1 MKDLDFSEQ
10 FSLGLNVLNGW
21 TADSRPWYA
30 SNWGPVH
37 TNPGKS
43 TNASICIR
51 LVLPSKLKQNSDAEN
66 DAFRKRSLRWI
77 NVKTLGLR
85 CSVDRR
91 RLSETMTF
99 DCNDTAMTLPQAC
112 AIDREAHQKNGRWN
126 ANEDLSV
133 HCTNLS
139 PETTR
144 HIEANIFVAPTPE
157 ASAVLNVLKW
167 W

>member
-1 MKDLDFSEQ
+1 MSKNLDFSEQ

-21 TADSRPWYA
+21 TAHSRPWYA

-43 TNASICIR
+43 TNASIFIR
-51 LVLPSKLKQNSDAEN
+51 LVLPSKLKQ
-66 DAFRKRSLRWI
+66 RIPTLKTMLRWI
-77 NVKTLGLR
+77 NVKMLGSR

-99 DCNDTAMTLPQAC
+99 DCHDTAMTLPQAC
-112 AIDREAHQKNGRWN
+112 ARDREAHQKNSRWN
-126 ANEDLSV
+126 TNEDLSV
-133 HCTNLS
+133 HCTNFS

-144 HIEANIFVAPTPE
+144 HIESNIFVAPTPE